1 MAKAM
6 WAGRFQ
12 KEENK
17 EVNDFNSS
25 ISFDSRMY
33 ESDITGS
40 IAHARMLGNQGI
52 ISKSD
57 SELIIETLAQ
67 ILEDINNGKLEF
79 DMEAEDIHMFI
90 EAELTNRIGEVGKRL
105 HTSRSRNDQVALDI
119 RLHLKKEVAKIV
131 EAISSLIDTFLD
143 MAEKNKE
150 TIMPGYTHLQRA
162 QPITLANHLLA
173 YAFMLKRDKERFN
186 DAVKRMN

>member
-1 MAKAM
+1 MAKM

-12 KEENK
+12 KEESK

-52 ISKSD
+52 ISKED
-57 SELIIETLAQ
+57 SEVIIDTLTK
-67 ILEDINNGKLEF
+67 IIEDINSGKLQF
-79 DMEAEDIHMFI
+79 DYEAEDIHMFV
-90 EAELTNRIGEVGKRL
+90 ESELTKRIGEVGKRL

-119 RLHLKKEVAKIV
+119 RMHLKKMANEI
-131 EAISSLIDTFLD
+131 ISEIDNVITTSRLNHFL
-143 MAEKNKE
+143 
-150 TIMPGYTHLQRA
+150 
-162 QPITLANHLLA
+162 
-173 YAFMLKRDKERFN
+173 
-186 DAVKRMN
+186 